1 MKIRSI
7 LICLLYLAVIL
18 VTAPYSK
25 AVSDHDGTIGSGM
38 IQGSGSENHALPSD
52 DQEPGVYIIRLADPP
67 LAMYEGDIPGLS
79 ATRAPSIGEKRL
91 NVRSPAS
98 RAYRKHLSDK
108 QDQVTASLRQRIDPL
123 LIPIYRY
130 ETAFNGMALWLT
142 PAQAAEVA
150 DIPEVVSVQRDKLRQ
165 LTTDTTP
172 ALVNAETVWDGT
184 GTGGLPGTQGEGVIV
199 GIIDSGVWP
208 EHPSFA
214 DDGTYPRPPMKWGG
228 KCTPPADGTKGYTC
242 SNKLIGIQFFLDAYI
257 AYAKTYNGLFRS
269 GRDDNGH
276 GTYTASIAAGN
287 KDVPVRIYGIDRG
300 TVSGMAP
307 RAHIAVYKA
316 VGPGGATQGDLLAA
330 IDKAVADGV
339 DIINYSI
346 GSSFDSTPWNDP
358 DALAFLAAREAGIF
372 VTVSAGNNGPDSQTI
387 GSPGNAPWLVTVG
400 ASYPDRLFLSDI
412 EIRPSEPDSGPGSDP
427 AAEIQNFF
435 GASPTRGISNFNLID
450 AEGIPDIEEDA
461 SGNCLNPFPTGTFR
475 STDTVLCKRGEAPGP
490 VKANFVQDGGAGAI
504 LFYNNEK
511 SNDFNSYAYS
521 IPAVFVSYEVG
532 LEIKERIETSESPL
546 LISFTQGEPVHA
558 PDPRIAPDTVAAFSS
573 RGPSVFSWIDFAVLQ
588 VVTERINIIKPDV
601 TAPGIHILA
610 GASPEYMINANGNTG
625 RFGHQGEF
633 FQISQ
638 GTSMSSP
645 CMAGLGALLLTLHP
659 DWTPTQIQS
668 ALMLTAVSENQTAKG
683 AEGNIPATPFDAGSG
698 RVDVSRAARAGF
710 TLDETG
716 ENFRAANPATDGE
729 ASALNLPGLTNAE
742 CLGKCSWK
750 RTLQSAADV
759 PINWTVGGSGI
770 MGQGSERA
778 SPIIADPLNFI
789 LEPGET
795 QEMTFTADVR
805 TFPAGQWIFS
815 DIHFTPEPVDTGRAR
830 DEASQFSV
838 PVAHFPVAIQ
848 PIAGTS
854 PVRFLEI
861 ETRRDQGTYT
871 LKGLTSI
878 ETDSLTV
885 TALVGEPE
893 SFEGTPLAQDSEND
907 EVYDDP
913 DDGIFIQLVS
923 ISEDVRRFIIE
934 ITDTSADDLDLYI
947 GRDDN
952 NDGKPDPGEELCKR
966 SRSMWNES
974 CSLPDIGERLE
985 PGNYWIMIQ
994 NYEASDEESDE
1005 FTFSITLIDE
1015 ESKID
1020 PSGTALIRASGPSEV
1035 ALNEPFDIKIAWDN
1049 IPGFKINDIKEG
1061 WLEIGTDASH
1071 ADNIA
1076 AMPLTLS
1083 RIEDDVTIS
1092 TDGGESVYPRD
1103 TLTYNIRIVS
1113 DNVHSG
1119 NLTYTLV
1126 STIPEGMTYIPGSA
1140 TVEPSEIRGNQL
1152 IWIVEAGM
1160 VNISYEVTIDK
1171 NIIPPGAGFSLPRQL
1186 ITRLEHSVAGG
1197 RPAIAETAVT
1207 VIENPMISISS
1218 GEITLA
1224 IPDKEE
1230 VTSSLD
1236 VPRKVALTDLN
1247 VFLNIRHQHPSDLS
1261 AWLISPSG
1269 VEVTLFNHLT
1279 ATRENFT
1286 GTLLDD
1292 DAETSITSADA
1303 PFTGSF
1309 RPAEPL
1315 STLSGEVT
1323 EGEWTLKIY
1332 DDQLWDEGI
1341 LLSWGLDIKFASAG
1355 PVANDDIAVTGEN
1368 ESVSI
1373 DVLANDTDGDGDPLT
1388 IMSVSVPSHG
1398 TATHD
1403 GAAVIYTPEPG
1414 FIGTDTFTYT
1424 ITDNNEEMARGDVLI
1439 TVKRAGVTIIVTTLN
1454 DSIKDNERIS
1464 FREALL
1470 AAETDQSID
1479 GSPKG
1484 GFRDTII
1491 LPPGTIQL
1499 DSEVP
1504 LTITRA
1510 LRIVGSAEGTI
1521 IKGKGAARVIHVH
1534 EDADVEI
1541 RNLTIQGRNPASTIQ
1556 HPTSNIKHPTSLW
1569 MAFLIAKES
1578 APDSGRFCNGTLI
1591 HPEWVL
1597 TSGQCAAYGMENSF
1611 DVMVGH
1617 LDAGERIQPDMTLI
1631 HPDFDPVTLDSDIA
1645 LIHLSVPSAQPPIDL
1660 IPPGD
1665 PVEMAKPGTSA
1676 TVIGWD
1682 VTEPEPETCPE
1693 SLSEI
1698 SVLIVENE
1706 KANQLYVERLGIA
1719 GAITG
1724 NMLVAAADAEGKNS
1738 CTGNSGGP
1746 LMVEIPNPKSQIP
1759 SIWVQAGIASWG
1771 EGYDLPG
1778 YYSIYTR
1785 ISRFTS
1791 WVYEQIGGLPPFD
1804 ADISGGVLNQGTL
1817 LISGSTL
1824 TGNSGMRG
1832 GAIHNLGKL
1841 TLLNSTVSGNSAT
1854 LGGGIFN
1861 EGNIRIVFS
1870 TIAKNEARY
1879 GGGIFNGVTGTTEI
1893 RNTLI
1898 AGNSLAVAGS
1908 DLLGSIMTRGNN
1920 LISESAGGSGYH
1932 SHDLLDMPPLM
1943 IPVLMSNG
1951 GPTLTHAIQ
1960 VNGPAADAADCTDM
1974 EGNKVET
1981 DQRGAERQELC
1992 DIGAFEYDN
2001 RDYPPVASDDVMF
2014 TVEKPVS
2021 FDVLQNDRDANG
2033 DDLLIIEFSE
2043 PENGVITIS
2052 PSSLITHPSLLY
2064 TPYEGFLGTDTFTY
2078 MISDG
2083 TQISQALV
2091 TVTTLPDNPLMVQDD
2106 EALTQANTPVVIK
2119 VLANDSDPE
2128 GNPLEVIEA
2137 AQPANGSAVTNGTVV
2152 SYSPVKDFT
2161 GTDRFMYSVTD
2172 GVKTG
2177 KAFVIVTV
2185 GDPDKCHSADYSSR
2199 DYEINLSELLRVIQI
2214 YTNGAYTCGDP
2225 SVEDGYGLDTGYWK
2239 LETGEL
2245 ETGNANWKRKLETE
2259 TGESGTGNS
2268 EGCMPHHSDY
2278 NPQDWR
2284 ISLSELLRLVQLYNS
2299 SGYHPD
2305 PEQED
2310 GFGLGK

>member
-1 MKIRSI
+1 M
-7 LICLLYLAVIL
+7 

-276 GTYTASIAAGN
+276 GSYTASIAAGN

-339 DIINYSI
+339 DVINYSI

-450 AEGIPDIEEDA
+450 AEGIPDIEEDT

-1373 DVLANDTDGDGDPLT
+1373 DVLANDTDGD
-1388 IMSVSVPSHG
+1388 
-1398 TATHD
+1398 
-1403 GAAVIYTPEPG
+1403 
-1414 FIGTDTFTYT
+1414 
-1424 ITDNNEEMARGDVLI
+1424 
-1439 TVKRAGVTIIVTTLN
+1439 
-1454 DSIKDNERIS
+1454 
-1464 FREALL
+1464 
-1470 AAETDQSID
+1470 
-1479 GSPKG
+1479 
-1484 GFRDTII
+1484 
-1491 LPPGTIQL
+1491 
-1499 DSEVP
+1499 
-1504 LTITRA
+1504 
-1510 LRIVGSAEGTI
+1510 
-1521 IKGKGAARVIHVH
+1521 
-1534 EDADVEI
+1534 
-1541 RNLTIQGRNPASTIQ
+1541 
-1556 HPTSNIKHPTSLW
+1556 
-1569 MAFLIAKES
+1569 
-1578 APDSGRFCNGTLI
+1578 
-1591 HPEWVL
+1591 
-1597 TSGQCAAYGMENSF
+1597 
-1611 DVMVGH
+1611 
-1617 LDAGERIQPDMTLI
+1617 
-1631 HPDFDPVTLDSDIA
+1631 
-1645 LIHLSVPSAQPPIDL
+1645 
-1660 IPPGD
+1660 
-1665 PVEMAKPGTSA
+1665 
-1676 TVIGWD
+1676 
-1682 VTEPEPETCPE
+1682 
-1693 SLSEI
+1693 
-1698 SVLIVENE
+1698 
-1706 KANQLYVERLGIA
+1706 
-1719 GAITG
+1719 
-1724 NMLVAAADAEGKNS
+1724 
-1738 CTGNSGGP
+1738 
-1746 LMVEIPNPKSQIP
+1746 
-1759 SIWVQAGIASWG
+1759 
-1771 EGYDLPG
+1771 
-1778 YYSIYTR
+1778 
-1785 ISRFTS
+1785 
-1791 WVYEQIGGLPPFD
+1791 
-1804 ADISGGVLNQGTL
+1804 
-1817 LISGSTL
+1817 
-1824 TGNSGMRG
+1824 
-1832 GAIHNLGKL
+1832 
-1841 TLLNSTVSGNSAT
+1841 
-1854 LGGGIFN
+1854 
-1861 EGNIRIVFS
+1861 
-1870 TIAKNEARY
+1870 
-1879 GGGIFNGVTGTTEI
+1879 
-1893 RNTLI
+1893 
-1898 AGNSLAVAGS
+1898 
-1908 DLLGSIMTRGNN
+1908 
-1920 LISESAGGSGYH
+1920 
-1932 SHDLLDMPPLM
+1932 
-1943 IPVLMSNG
+1943 
-1951 GPTLTHAIQ
+1951 
-1960 VNGPAADAADCTDM
+1960 
-1974 EGNKVET
+1974 
-1981 DQRGAERQELC
+1981 
-1992 DIGAFEYDN
+1992 
-2001 RDYPPVASDDVMF
+2001 
-2014 TVEKPVS
+2014 
-2021 FDVLQNDRDANG
+2021 
-2033 DDLLIIEFSE
+2033 
-2043 PENGVITIS
+2043 
-2052 PSSLITHPSLLY
+2052 
-2064 TPYEGFLGTDTFTY
+2064 
-2078 MISDG
+2078 
-2083 TQISQALV
+2083 
-2091 TVTTLPDNPLMVQDD
+2091 
-2106 EALTQANTPVVIK
+2106 
-2119 VLANDSDPE
+2119 
-2128 GNPLEVIEA
+2128 
-2137 AQPANGSAVTNGTVV
+2137 
-2152 SYSPVKDFT
+2152 
-2161 GTDRFMYSVTD
+2161 
-2172 GVKTG
+2172 
-2177 KAFVIVTV
+2177 
-2185 GDPDKCHSADYSSR
+2185 
-2199 DYEINLSELLRVIQI
+2199 
-2214 YTNGAYTCGDP
+2214 
-2225 SVEDGYGLDTGYWK
+2225 
-2239 LETGEL
+2239 
-2245 ETGNANWKRKLETE
+2245 
-2259 TGESGTGNS
+2259 
-2268 EGCMPHHSDY
+2268 
-2278 NPQDWR
+2278 
-2284 ISLSELLRLVQLYNS
+2284 
-2299 SGYHPD
+2299 
-2305 PEQED
+2305 
-2310 GFGLGK
+2310 